1 MTMQFHRTIMK
12 SLEKE
17 LFVSKRVIV
26 LYGPRR
32 TGKTTLCQY
41 LFEKHK
47 SVRKTRYIQCE
58 TFQAQ
63 QGLITRDALKLR
75 QYIGEEI
82 ELVILDEAQ
91 NIKNIG
97 INLKILIDAYP
108 ELQII
113 ATGSSSFDLANE
125 IKEPL
130 TGRIWE
136 FFLPP
141 FTLQELQQK
150 YDRHQIGSLLED
162 LMLYGLYPQVVT
174 APFLKKRLVLE
185 EIAQNYLYKDVL
197 AFEGQ
202 KNSEFIFRL
211 LQLLAFQIGSEVS
224 VNELSLKLE
233 RSKTLVEKYLYLLEQ
248 CFVIFR
254 LSPFRRN
261 LRKEV
266 FSKRKVYF
274 WDTGIRNA
282 LIQNF
287 NSLAVRPDLGALWE
301 NFCIAERIKFLKT
314 NRISNNRFFW
324 KTHTK
329 EEIDYLEEEGG
340 QLKGYEIKWNKEKF
354 KQPKE
359 FLENYKNSSL
369 KIINRYNYWDFIG
382 S

>member
-1 MTMQFHRTIMK
+1 MQYLRTITK
-12 SLEKE
+12 ALEKE

-26 LYGPRR
+26 IYGPRR
-32 TGKTTLCQY
+32 TGKTTLAQY
-41 LFEKHK
+41 LFNKYK
-47 SVRKTRYIQCE
+47 SIHKTRYIQCE

-63 QGLITRDALKLR
+63 QGLTTRDPLKLI
-75 QYIGEEI
+75 QYIGEET

-91 NIKNIG
+91 NVQNIG
-97 INLKILIDAYP
+97 INLKILIDTYP
-108 ELQII
+108 GLQII

-162 LMLYGLYPQVVT
+162 LMLYGFYPQVVN
-174 APFLKKRLVLE
+174 APPEKKRLILE
-185 EIAQNYLYKDVL
+185 EITQNYLYKDILV
-197 AFEGQ
+197 FEGQ

-224 VNELSLKLE
+224 INELSLKLE
-233 RSKTLVEKYLYLLEQ
+233 RSKTLVEKYLHLLEQ

-266 FSKRKVYF
+266 LGKKKVYF

-287 NSLAVRPDLGALWE
+287 NNLSVRPDLGPLWE
-301 NFCIAERIKFLKT
+301 NFCIAERVKFLKT

-324 KTHTK
+324 KTHTQQ
-329 EEIDYLEEEGG
+329 EIDYLEEEGG
-340 QLKGYEIKWNKEKF
+340 KLKGYEIKWNKEKF
-354 KQPKE
+354 KYPKE
-359 FLENYKNSSL
+359 FLENYKDSSL
-369 KIINRYNYWDFIG
+369 KVINHYNYWDFVTG
-382 S
+382 